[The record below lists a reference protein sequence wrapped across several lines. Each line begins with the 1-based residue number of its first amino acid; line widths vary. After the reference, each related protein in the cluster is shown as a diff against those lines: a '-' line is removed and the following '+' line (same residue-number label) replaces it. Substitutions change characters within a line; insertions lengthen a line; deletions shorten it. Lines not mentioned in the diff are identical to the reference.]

1 MSEFTPILPQLQRDC
16 MKNAIR
22 FNNED
27 DDKVFDFTIS
37 QKEKDGFKAVLDAF
51 ELMKY
56 QE

>member
-1 MSEFTPILPQLQRDC
+1 